1 VGSLAD
7 VFVRIRGNVSQ
18 LVEDAKAGG
27 EQAGH
32 AAGQSFGGSFTS
44 MIKTAAATV
53 GTLIA
58 GRGLLQLGEDG
69 IKTAANL
76 QMAQVAFT
84 TLIGNAGEASKFL
97 NQLKAFAAATPF
109 ELPGLVDDARL
120 LMGVGVAAKDVIPTL
135 TAWGNAAGALG
146 VSGDRFNNAMLAVSQ
161 SLGAGKINAGDM
173 NQIINAG
180 IPIWKLMAEA
190 TGKTVPELRKLS
202 QEGKL
207 LSTDV
212 LPKVEAQMNKD
223 YAGAMVAQSQTLNG
237 VWSTLMDTI
246 HLGIADAFQPLIP
259 ILSNLIPQ
267 AASALSVGLKVGS
280 NAMADFIKQFGAGLS
295 GKGSLA
301 GFGGWAN
308 QAGLGIRALIAAF
321 QGGGQ
326 TSKGFV
332 GDMENLG
339 IIFHDVYSAS
349 VALWGWTRAN
359 VVPILA
365 AVAGA
370 LATTVG
376 WLLKHR
382 DVTYT
387 LVGVMVALVAITKA
401 HALAMGVEAA
411 GGLIKYLASMNL
423 VQAATKVWTAL
434 QWLLDAA
441 MDANPIGL
449 VIVAI
454 GLLVVAFIYLWNHS
468 EAFRKFW
475 IGLWGDIWSFLKVIG
490 AWFAGPFTDFFVAA
504 WKDISTGALWLW
516 HNVLDPVWQAISK
529 GVAFVWNIIK
539 SFAALW
545 YFIWTNTI
553 GAAILWLWH
562 DVYDP
567 ALHAI
572 ASIAMWLWDNIIK
585 PVAAGISLQ
594 FHLIGEA
601 ATWLWK
607 NAILPAIHG
616 IADLA
621 MWLWNNAIKPT
632 FGFISSAAGVVAD
645 AIRKAFG
652 AIGGFI
658 SSAFSGAAGIVKG
671 ALNGVISLVNNAI
684 GGVNSII
691 NTLNKVP
698 GVSFPHVPSIPHLDV
713 GGDVLTTGLAVI
725 HKGERVTPAAQV
737 ARLPGGPDAQSSRD
751 LLAEIRDLLATLRL
765 TVDSQ
770 GLALATRAGEK
781 QLAYVE
787 GTR

>member
-1 VGSLAD
+1 MGSLAD
-7 VFVRIRGNVSQ
+7 VFVRIRGNVTQ
-18 LVEDAKAGG
+18 LVEDSRKGG
-27 EQAGH
+27 EDAGR

-84 TLIGNAGEASKFL
+84 TLIGNAGAANKFL
-97 NQLKAFAAATPF
+97 NELKSFAAATPF

-120 LMGVGVAAKDVIPTL
+120 LMGVGVAAKNVIPTL

-246 HLGIADAFQPLIP
+246 HLGIADAFTPLIP

-267 AASALSVGLKVGS
+267 AATVLSGALKAGS
-280 NAMADFIKQFGAGLS
+280 NAMGSFIQQFGAGLS

-301 GFGGWAN
+301 GFSGWAD
-308 QAGLGIRALIAAF
+308 QAGLGIRGLIAAF

-339 IIFHDVYSAS
+339 IILHDVYAAS
-349 VALWGWTRAN
+349 VATWGWVRSN
-359 VVPILA
+359 VVPILG
-365 AVAGA
+365 AVAVA
-370 LATTVG
+370 LGHTVEF
-376 WLLKHR
+376 LLKHR

-387 LVGVMVALVAITKA
+387 LVGVMVTLVAITKA
-401 HALAMGVEAA
+401 HAVAMGVEAA
-411 GGLIKYLASMNL
+411 GGLLKYLASMNL
-423 VQAATKVWTAL
+423 VQAAVKVWTAL
-434 QWLLDAA
+434 QWLLNLA
-441 MDANPIGL
+441 MDANPVGL
-449 VIVAI
+449 IVIAI

-475 IGLWGDIWSFLKVIG
+475 IGLWGEIWSFLKTIG
-490 AWFAGPFTDFFVAA
+490 AWFAGPFADFFVGA
-504 WKDISTGALWLW
+504 WHLISVGALWLW
-516 HNVLDPVWQAISK
+516 HNVLDPVWQSIVK
-529 GVAFVWNIIK
+529 GIGFVQNIIK
-539 SFAALW
+539 SFANLW
-545 YFIWTNTI
+545 LFIWTNTI
-553 GAAILWLWH
+553 GAAVLWVWH
-562 DVYDP
+562 NVYDP
-567 ALHAI
+567 AIHAI
-572 ASIAMWLWDNIIK
+572 AEIAMWLWNNVIK
-585 PVAAGISLQ
+585 PVANGIAKQ
-594 FHLIGEA
+594 FELIG
-601 ATWLWK
+601 ATAMWLWK
-607 NAILPAIHG
+607 NGIMPAIHG
-616 IADLA
+616 IADVA
-621 MWLWNNAIKPT
+621 MWLWNNVIRPV
-632 FGFISSAAGVVAD
+632 FGWISSAAGAVAG
-645 AIRKAFG
+645 AVRSAFG

-658 SSAFSGAAGIVKG
+658 SSAFSGAVGIVRG
-671 ALNGVISLVNNAI
+671 ALNGVISVINSAI

-691 NTLNKVP
+691 GMLNRVP
-698 GVSFPHVPSIPHLDV
+698 GVSFPHLPTIPHLDV
-713 GGDVLTTGLAVI
+713 GGDVLSTGLAVI

-737 ARLPGGPDAQSSRD
+737 ARLGGDGGQSNRD